1 MIRAFA
7 LLTGQ
12 GFSGDLGTFSIDGGV
27 ETTLSSPSPLTTD
40 LVSNYMILSSQ
51 VDNSDAPHQLVV
63 TAAAAGSF
71 YLDYI
76 LLQSPSAF
84 VTSQPLTTTGGS
96 PVSSLSGTSSTVSGS
111 VSVRPQDQSRSG
123 GANVGDIAGGVVG
136 GVVAL
141 ITLGVVAVLLLR
153 RRWKYTKVTPVRP
166 SALSHDRYATTALDS
181 QRRDRAEPPRHEA
194 AMREITPQAPSES
207 GLHLILHM

>member
-84 VTSQPLTTTGGS
+84 VTSQSLTTTGGS

-166 SALSHDRYATTALDS
+166 SALSHDRYATAALDS
-181 QRRDRAEPPRHEA
+181 QRQDRAEPPRHEA